1 MTIYLDIIFF
11 ENILMNYIILAAVN
25 VVTKNDTT
33 HRQLRMITSSFIGSV
48 YAVITYLK
56 IFKIYESIFAKII
69 LSVVMIYI
77 TFAPKIVKELVKKLL
92 IFYMASFVFGG
103 CTIALMYV
111 INPENVKLKNGV
123 FVGTYP
129 IKVAVIAGV
138 IAFVVMQIVFKINKS
153 KITAKDMI
161 CTLKILFNNKEV
173 EMKAFIDTGN
183 MLKDPISEL
192 PVIVVEEKIMK
203 KIIPD
208 EFFEYIHNNLGGD
221 WEKSEIEMYKNKIRI
236 IPFMSLGKENG
247 LLVGI
252 KVDEVQVFTYDEE
265 KRIKDVIVG
274 IYRKNLSKENKYHA
288 LIGLNLLEKE
298 NKQKDELITNF

>member
-1 MTIYLDIIFF
+1 
-11 ENILMNYIILAAVN
+11 
-25 VVTKNDTT
+25 
-33 HRQLRMITSSFIGSV
+33 
-48 YAVITYLK
+48 
-56 IFKIYESIFAKII
+56 
-69 LSVVMIYI
+69 MIYI
-77 TFAPKIVKELVKKLL
+77 TFAPKNVKELVKKLL

-247 LLVGI
+247 MLVGI